1 VFRRRRKEQ
10 VDEDLTDGPLD
21 GAEVGEDTADPDG
34 AGLNDDGETD
44 VGPAEDGVTDSDSG
58 DIGSGDAVP
67 ITSGLRSGPSPDAP
81 DGPFDEADAPDD
93 DIPRVDLG
101 ALRVPIVDA
110 VELRLEVNEAG
121 ELGQVLLV
129 EGPNIMQV
137 GAFAAPKSSGIW
149 DEVRAEILGSVT
161 TSGGEAEEV
170 EGLYGIELAAKVP
183 TGTPGQLAPARFLG
197 VDRRRWFLRALLTGP
212 AAVEPDAAE
221 LLLSVLA
228 GTVVVRGTEAMPIRD
243 PLPLRLPKEAV
254 EAAEAEAAAQ
264 AAQEQGQAGLEDLGP
279 GPTITETR

>member
-10 VDEDLTDGPLD
+10 ADEVDPIEGD
-21 GAEVGEDTADPDG
+21 ATA
-34 AGLNDDGETD
+34 LEDDGEQD
-44 VGPAEDGVTDSDSG
+44 AGPTEDGVTDDQPDG
-58 DIGSGDAVP
+58 AVP
-67 ITSGLRSGPSPDAP
+67 VATAALRSGPAENAP
-81 DGPFDEADAPDD
+81 AGPFDEADAPDD

-101 ALRVPIVDA
+101 ALRVPIVDG

-129 EGPNIMQV
+129 EGPNIMQI
-137 GAFAAPKSSGIW
+137 GAFAAPRSAGIW
-149 DEVRAEILGSVT
+149 DEVRAEILGSVSS
-161 TSGGEAEEV
+161 SGGGAEEV
-170 EGLYGIELAAKVP
+170 EGLYGIELAAQIP
-183 TGTPGQLAPARFLG
+183 TGTPGELAPARFLG
-197 VDRRRWFLRALLTGP
+197 IDRSRWFVRALLSGP
-212 AAVEPDAAE
+212 AALDPEGAQ

-228 GTVVVRGTEAMPIRD
+228 GTVIVRGTEAMPIRD

-264 AAQEQGQAGLEDLGP
+264 EQAGLDQLGP